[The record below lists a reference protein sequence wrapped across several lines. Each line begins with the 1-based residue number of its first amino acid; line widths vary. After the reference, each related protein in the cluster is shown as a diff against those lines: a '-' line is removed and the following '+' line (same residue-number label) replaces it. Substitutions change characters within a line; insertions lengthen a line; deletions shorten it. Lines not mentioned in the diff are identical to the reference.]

1 MKILKQ
7 KKFIRNMLRLVSL
20 GLAAWAIVILVSFI
34 TSIRPPEGNKTLN
47 IVDQVSNDIDD
58 IPGRTDTSGQSSNS
72 QPEERSYTFLVAA
85 KDKVA
90 DNTDTI
96 MLVKL
101 DLANKEI
108 NILHIP
114 RDTMLD
120 TNRKIK
126 KVNSSYQVGGIELF
140 EKDVASLTGF
150 FVNRYVL
157 FDIEGV
163 EKAVDAIG
171 GVYFDVPQDMKYYD
185 PTQNLSINIKK
196 GYQHLTG
203 EQVVK
208 VARYRSGYFNGD
220 IGRIEVQQKLIK
232 ALAKQALKPENIL
245 RIPEIVGIIMDNVE
259 TDIDLGN
266 MIWLANQVKDF
277 SLDNIHTYMLPGI
290 DATIDGLSYWLP
302 YKNELLE
309 LINDKFNPLDTPI
322 TDEDVSIVEY
332 PINKGK

>member
-58 IPGRTDTSGQSSNS
+58 IPGRTDTSGQSSNPK
-72 QPEERSYTFLVAA
+72 PEERSYTFLVAA

-120 TNRKIK
+120 TNRKVK

-185 PTQNLSINIKK
+185 PTQNLNINIKK
-196 GYQHLTG
+196 GYQHLNG

-220 IGRIEVQQKLIK
+220 IGRIEVQQALIK

-309 LINDKFNPLDTPI
+309 LVNDKFNPLDTPI

-332 PINKGK
+332 PINK